1 MTLSTQDNKKLL
13 EQLKSGLSV
22 PKVTFYRLVRNIYG
36 VELNVR
42 LIWQIFGPRNIDIL
56 PLFFYN
62 HVAILAAKGKE
73 VNELNRQQVAS

>member
-56 PLFFYN
+56 PLFFLQSRGDPSGKRKGSER
-62 HVAILAAKGKE
+62 AEQAA
-73 VNELNRQQVAS
+73 SS